1 MPRTKRGKTKRKR
14 RKKIKKQAKGF
25 NWGRKNKYK
34 AAKEALMKSWTYKY
48 RDRKQKKRDFRKKWQ
63 TQINAAC
70 RKNGTTYSKFIHNLK
85 ENEIELDRKIL
96 ADLARNNPDT
106 FSDVVEKVK

>member
-1 MPRTKRGKTKRKR
+1 MPRVKRGKTKRKR

-34 AAKEALMKSWTYKY
+34 AAKEALLKAWTYKY
-48 RDRKQKKRDFRKKWQ
+48 RDRKQKKRDFRRKWQ

-70 RKNGTTYSKFIHNLK
+70 RQNGISYSKFIHKLK
-85 ENEIELDRKIL
+85 ENNIEMDRKIL
-96 ADLARNNPDT
+96 ADLARNNSET
-106 FSDVVEKVK
+106 FTKIVKEVK

>member
-1 MPRTKRGKTKRKR
+1 MPRVKRGKTKRKR

-34 AAKEALMKSWTYKY
+34 AAKEALMKAWTYKY
-48 RDRKQKKRDFRKKWQ
+48 RDRKQKKRDFRRKWQ

-70 RKNGTTYSKFIHNLK
+70 KQNGISYSKFIHKLK
-85 ENEIELDRKIL
+85 ENNIELDRKIL
-96 ADLARNNPDT
+96 ADLARNNSET
-106 FSDVVEKVK
+106 FAKIVEEVK